1 MVYGVMGVSSYSET
15 SLALVEFRINEL
27 VSKKKHIEQRLSELI
42 EIRDNIREEV
52 IKEYEPCRRKCCDD

>member
-1 MVYGVMGVSSYSET
+1 MSSYTEN

-27 VSKKKHIEQRLSELI
+27 VSEKKHIEQRLKELI

-52 IKEYEPCRRKCCDD
+52 IKEYEPCRKRCCDD